1 MQNEITIRKANEKD
15 FDAIYQFIN
24 ELEETIFNAEDQKKA
39 FEQNISNSSF
49 IYLVAELNEEPIGF
63 ISCHAQ
69 VLLHHGGQK
78 IGEIQEMYVS
88 TENRKMGVGKK
99 LIDELKKVAIQ
110 NGIAQLEVTSN
121 KKRIKTHQF
130 YQRENFINSHEKFT
144 LELHPSIV

>member
-1 MQNEITIRKANEKD
+1 MQNEIIIRKANEKD
-15 FDAIYQFIN
+15 FDTIYQFIN
-24 ELEETIFNAEDQKKA
+24 ELEETIFSAEDQQVA
-39 FEQNISNSSF
+39 FEQNISNSDC
-49 IYLVAELNEEPIGF
+49 IYLVAELNEQPIGF

-121 KKRIKTHQF
+121 KKRLKTHQF
-130 YQRENFINSHEKFT
+130 YQRESFINSHEKFT
-144 LELHPSIV
+144 FRLH